1 MMIQINKGGVVKLQ
15 GFVDNYA
22 TEKYSNHEITNNI
35 MQYYAPGLDGYIP
48 ITSALASAYA
58 VSEQYH
64 GSGPVQT
71 WPNRIFTHCAT
82 PDRNGNKA
90 YLNLR
95 PMNK

>member
-22 TEKYSNHEITNNI
+22 TEKYSNPEITNNI

-58 VSEQYH
+58 VSDIM
-64 GSGPVQT
+64 GLALFKPGPIEFL
-71 WPNRIFTHCAT
+71 RIV
-82 PDRNGNKA
+82 
-90 YLNLR
+90 LNLTG
-95 PMNK
+95 MEIKLISI